1 MLAQNHILWNNQIM
15 GSSIKN
21 GFPNFDLENRPVMIV
36 GIVKDIQKS
45 IHKDL
50 ANLSRAFNMFKEIH
64 WYLVESGS
72 TDQSTQVLAKI
83 KSENK
88 YFDFETLSNTHESRT
103 EVMAQARNAYL
114 VYLRNKFD
122 LKEFPYVVVAD
133 FNLLNNKI
141 TTEAVY
147 SSWDRNDWDVV
158 TANQSGKYYDIWA
171 LRHDLWSPND
181 CWKHHSFLRE
191 YFKFPELAI
200 TYAIRAR
207 MIKIPKNSKWI
218 QVKSAFGGLAIYKT
232 ELFMKPFFYQGYD
245 SNGNTIC
252 EHVPFHEKLY
262 EAGAKIFINP
272 KLINTRNT
280 DHTKRIKFFYTF
292 VRMLGYSKIYNKNK
306 SLWTKS

>member
-1 MLAQNHILWNNQIM
+1 M
-15 GSSIKN
+15 GASIKS
-21 GFPNFDLENRPVMIV
+21 GFPNFDLENRPVIIV

-88 YFDFETLSNTHESRT
+88 YFEFESLANTHESRT

-114 VYLRNKFD
+114 VYLRNKVD
-122 LKEFPYVVVAD
+122 IKEFPYVVVAD
-133 FNLLNNKI
+133 FNLLNDKL
-141 TTEAVY
+141 TSKAVY
-147 SSWDRNDWDVV
+147 SSWARNDWDVV

-181 CWKHHSFLRE
+181 CWKQHAFLRE
-191 YFKFPELAI
+191 YIKFPELAI

-207 MIKIPKNSKWI
+207 MIKIPRNSNWI
-218 QVKSAFGGLAIYKT
+218 RVKSAFGGLGIYKT
-232 ELFMKPFFYQGYD
+232 ELLMKPGFYKGKD
-245 SNGNTIC
+245 NDGEVIC
-252 EHVPFHEKLY
+252 EHVPFHENLIKT
-262 EAGAKIFINP
+262 GAKIFINP

-280 DHTKRIKFFYTF
+280 DHTLRITFFYTL
-292 VRMLGYSKIYNKNK
+292 VRILRYANIFKASQLLQRGN
-306 SLWTKS
+306 